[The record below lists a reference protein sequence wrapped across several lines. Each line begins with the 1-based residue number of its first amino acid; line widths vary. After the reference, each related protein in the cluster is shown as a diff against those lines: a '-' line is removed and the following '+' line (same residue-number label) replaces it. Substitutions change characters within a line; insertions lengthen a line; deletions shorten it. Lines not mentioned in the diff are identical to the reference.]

1 MLRIKNSA
9 KKKRRFSR
17 RFFFMFKLTENLF
30 LVESDSFTE
39 VGMLFLRFI
48 GKHRVVDVFGRRKFV
63 TYERISCVD
72 KVCKC
77 GVVKRLADERLS
89 GRVDVLSADFEKVFC
104 QAVRECFLSAYTLPR
119 QTSARE

>member
-39 VGMLFLRFI
+39 VGMLFLCFI
-48 GKHRVVDVFGRRKFV
+48 GEHRVVDVFCRREFV
-63 TYERISCVD
+63 TYERISQ
-72 KVCKC
+72 
-77 GVVKRLADERLS
+77 KR
-89 GRVDVLSADFEKVFC
+89 K
-104 QAVRECFLSAYTLPR
+104 
-119 QTSARE
+119 